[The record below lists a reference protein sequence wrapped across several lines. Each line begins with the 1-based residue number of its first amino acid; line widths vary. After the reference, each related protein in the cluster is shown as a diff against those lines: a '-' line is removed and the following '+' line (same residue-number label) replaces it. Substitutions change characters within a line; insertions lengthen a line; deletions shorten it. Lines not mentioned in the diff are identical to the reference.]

1 MASEGSSRGIIQYGM
16 LAVKRWPRMEM
27 DVSSQSASIEQKPV
41 NHRESAEHESNP
53 QAVSATRSCEDV
65 FGEF

>member
-1 MASEGSSRGIIQYGM
+1 
-16 LAVKRWPRMEM
+16 M

-53 QAVSATRSCEDV
+53 QAASGTRSCEDV
-65 FGEF
+65 FGENPRAVGLSGGSGCAYYW